1 MKCEKCEDIH
11 TDPKTGKSICFKCGL
26 EVEESL
32 IDVDE
37 VEYDESQNVS
47 GKFVDDDTIHI
58 YPRNNTL
65 NKMNG
70 HSQKFL
76 KKIFDEMEKK
86 AEMLTIESDTLKIA
100 KKYYKIASKKKFTL
114 GRKINIVI
122 ETVLYLACRI
132 KEKNVLLKDFA
143 DVFNVHLS
151 EIGSTYIKLLKFF
164 KKKTKIEIINKIKI
178 IDPSLFIQRF
188 CNKINL
194 GNKAKE
200 VEVVALKI
208 LQFMKRDWITCARN
222 PSGLCGACILISAKL
237 HNLKIDINNIS
248 KIVRSS
254 PNTIFNRIKEFS
266 LTKIASMT
274 KEEFDIFKDS
284 NFYPGAD
291 PPAFLKNL
299 KKEDNNEKEIKM
311 QNKEKKENS
320 QLINENNANNMNNN
334 SFSFSSQMPKLELNK
349 DYSFQKDL
357 FNLNPSI
364 SNLSS
369 FTFKQ
374 KKETNKNY
382 QFESFNLKPENNE
395 LNLKNYFCESFT
407 LKPAESGISKN
418 SNINKN
424 ILSFKSNN
432 SRKSKSRIINELKPL
447 KVNYDENLSN
457 IPDNED
463 YKYIFSKD
471 EYEVRKQFWE
481 IMFKD
486 WLAQKKEKEE
496 KGIKENKIKSPI
508 KDNINNINEKEEFF
522 YESIKTNKN
531 LNKKI
536 NYSLIKKMLSK

>member
-1 MKCEKCEDIH
+1 
-11 TDPKTGKSICFKCGL
+11 
-26 EVEESL
+26 
-32 IDVDE
+32 
-37 VEYDESQNVS
+37 
-47 GKFVDDDTIHI
+47 
-58 YPRNNTL
+58 
-65 NKMNG
+65 
-70 HSQKFL
+70 
-76 KKIFDEMEKK
+76 
-86 AEMLTIESDTLKIA
+86 
-100 KKYYKIASKKKFTL
+100 
-114 GRKINIVI
+114 
-122 ETVLYLACRI
+122 
-132 KEKNVLLKDFA
+132 
-143 DVFNVHLS
+143 
-151 EIGSTYIKLLKFF
+151 
-164 KKKTKIEIINKIKI
+164 
-178 IDPSLFIQRF
+178 
-188 CNKINL
+188 
-194 GNKAKE
+194 
-200 VEVVALKI
+200 
-208 LQFMKRDWITCARN
+208 
-222 PSGLCGACILISAKL
+222 
-237 HNLKIDINNIS
+237 
-248 KIVRSS
+248 
-254 PNTIFNRIKEFS
+254 
-266 LTKIASMT
+266 
-274 KEEFDIFKDS
+274 
-284 NFYPGAD
+284 
-291 PPAFLKNL
+291 
-299 KKEDNNEKEIKM
+299 M

-395 LNLKNYFCESFT
+395 LNLKNYFSESFT
-407 LKPAESGISKN
+407 LKPADSGISKN

-432 SRKSKSRIINELKPL
+432 SRKSNSRIINELKPH

-508 KDNINNINEKEEFF
+508 KDNINIINEKEEFF

-531 LNKKI
+531 INKKI